1 MKKTAALALALIG
14 LSACGTIGDIART
27 RDVAFD
33 SPGPHVY
40 GGVRLDAVLGAEP
53 WGREAPLGIF
63 HWLDIPLSL
72 VFDTILF
79 PVTVTYSFFPE
90 GRDYITVER
99 SGLDKA
105 IAEEKALSYRSS
117 LLYVGSEG
125 GFHHLRFSRFN
136 YAVTRYRI
144 KESELRIERPFAYTR
159 DSAKFLVV
167 MDRDDPWPLPEP
179 LKSRRH

>member
-1 MKKTAALALALIG
+1 MKKTVALALALVV
-14 LSACGTIGDIART
+14 LSACGTIGDLART

-40 GGVRLDAVLGAEP
+40 GGVRLDAVLGTEP

-72 VFDTILF
+72 VFDTILL

-90 GRDYITVER
+90 GRDYNTVDR

-105 IAEEKALSYRSS
+105 IAQEKALSYHSS
-117 LLYVGSEG
+117 LLYVGTEDG
-125 GFHHLRFSRFN
+125 YHHLRFSRFN
-136 YAVTRYRI
+136 RAVTRYRI
-144 KESELRIERPFAYTR
+144 RESELRIERPFAYTT
-159 DSAKFLVV
+159 DSARSIVV

-179 LKSRRH
+179 LKSRGQ